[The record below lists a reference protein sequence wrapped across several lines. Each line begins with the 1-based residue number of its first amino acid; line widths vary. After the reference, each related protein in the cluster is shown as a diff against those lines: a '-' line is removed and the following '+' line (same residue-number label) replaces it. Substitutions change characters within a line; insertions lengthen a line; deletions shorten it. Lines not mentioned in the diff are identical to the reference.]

1 MSQFAIVGALPLEV
15 TLSGG
20 NIALVAVVGLV
31 ALGAVVMAM
40 IFRREVLAA
49 NDGTENMRV
58 IALAVQEG
66 ASAYLGRQ
74 FRTLAVF
81 AVIAFALL
89 LLLPVHGDGGF
100 GDWTL
105 KWSRSMAFLA
115 GAVFSALI
123 GYLGMWLA
131 VRANVRV
138 AAAARSG
145 GRTPAMRIAFR
156 TGAHV
161 GMATVGLG
169 LFGAAL
175 VVLIFRSDAPTILE
189 GFGFGAAM
197 LAMFMRVGGGIFTK
211 AADVGADLVGKV
223 EQNIPEDDPR
233 NAATIADNVG
243 DNVGDCAGMAADL
256 FESYAVTLVA
266 SLILGKAAFGEA
278 GLVFPLIVPAIGV
291 ITAVIGVYLTKP
303 KEGENGLRTINRSF
317 YLSAGISAL
326 LCAIA
331 AFLYLPSS
339 FAGLNVEG
347 LTFTGPI
354 DDPRLVALGSVVIGI
369 VLAAVILSLTG
380 YYTGT
385 EDRPVRD
392 VGKTSLTGAATV
404 ILSGISVGFESAVY
418 TALVIA
424 AAVFGAAALGGGG
437 VVALFAVALAGCGLL
452 TTVGVI
458 VAMDTFGPV
467 SDNAQGIAE
476 MSGDVHGSG
485 AQILT
490 ELDAVGNTTKAIT
503 KGIAIATAV
512 LAATALFGSYTDAI
526 RGVLADAYGRFTD
539 LSVVFAPTTLVGLI
553 LGAAVVFLFSGL
565 AISAVGR
572 AAGAVVYEVRRQFRE
587 IPGIMEG
594 TGKPEYGR
602 VVDICTRDSLRELA
616 TPGLLAILAPIAVG
630 FGLGAPALAG
640 FLAGAIAA
648 GTLMAV
654 FLANSG
660 GAWDNAKKLVEDGHH
675 GGKGSAAHEATIIGD
690 TVGDPFKDTAGPAI
704 NPLIKVMNLV
714 AVLIA
719 PAVVAMSP
727 LSDDPSSTRYLIAG
741 AALLIIVAAVT
752 VSTRRPVSIA
762 ETPGQAAV
770 STSESHGL
778 TAGPATEVP
787 EQPQASTVETHE
799 LNPRDLQ
806 DAPYQDRRGS

>member
-1 MSQFAIVGALPLEV
+1 MSLLPVPLEV
-15 TLSGG
+15 TSISLSGV
-20 NIALVAVVGLV
+20 NLTFVAVVGV
-31 ALGAVVMAM
+31 IALIALVMAM

-49 NDGTENMRV
+49 NDGTPNMQA
-58 IALAVQEG
+58 IARGVQEG

-74 FRTLAVF
+74 FRTLSVF
-81 AVIAFALL
+81 AVAAFCLL
-89 LLLPVHGDGGF
+89 LLLPVHASEDF
-100 GDWTL
+100 SSLTL
-105 KWSRSMAFLA
+105 RISRSVAFLA

-138 AAAARSG
+138 AAAARSE
-145 GRTPAMRIAFR
+145 GRDPAMKIAFR

-169 LFGAAL
+169 LLGASL
-175 VVLIFRSDAPTILE
+175 VVLLFRGDAPTILE

-256 FESYAVTLVA
+256 FESYAVMLVA
-266 SLILGKAAFGEA
+266 SLILGKAAFGES

-291 ITAVIGVYLTKP
+291 ITAIIGVFLTRP
-303 KEGENGLRTINRSF
+303 RAGENGLRTINRSF
-317 YLSAGISAL
+317 YISAAISAVL
-326 LCAIA
+326 VAIA
-331 AFLYLPSS
+331 AFAYLPSS
-339 FAGLNVEG
+339 FAALGMPDVEI
-347 LTFTGPI
+347 GPI
-354 DDPRLVALGSVVIGI
+354 DDPRIVAIGAVAIGI
-369 VLAAVILSLTG
+369 VLAVLSLTG

-385 EDRPVRD
+385 EDRPVKN

-404 ILSGISVGFESAVY
+404 VLAGISVGLESAVY
-418 TALVIA
+418 TAIVIA
-424 AAVFGAAALGGGG
+424 AAVYGAFLLGGSG
-437 VVALFAVALAGCGLL
+437 VVGLFAIALAGCGLL

-485 AQILT
+485 AQALT

-526 RGVLADAYGRFTD
+526 RTVLVEAYGRFIEEA
-539 LSVVFAPTTLVGLI
+539 VVFAPQTLVGVI

-572 AAGAVVYEVRRQFRE
+572 AAGAVVFEVRRQFRE

-594 TGKPEYGR
+594 TGKPEYGK
-602 VVDICTRDSLRELA
+602 VVDICTKDSLRELA
-616 TPGLLAILAPIAVG
+616 TPGLLAICAPIAVG

-640 FLAGAIAA
+640 YLGGAIAT

-675 GGKGSAAHEATIIGD
+675 GGKGSVAHAATVIGD

-714 AVLIA
+714 SLLIA

-727 LSDDPSSTRYLIAG
+727 LSTTPNAVRYAIAG
-741 AALLIIVAAVT
+741 VAVAIIVVMVT
-752 VSTRRPVSIA
+752 ISTRREVAIA
-762 ETPGQAAV
+762 SEPDQQPTPELETEEKVQVPIKQ
-770 STSESHGL
+770 
-778 TAGPATEVP
+778 TETKVDKL
-787 EQPQASTVETHE
+787 AK
-799 LNPRDLQ
+799 
-806 DAPYQDRRGS
+806 